1 MSLRLFFPY
10 KGKESVKEYI
20 HTHTHTHTHI
30 HLATP
35 ETKTALQIN
44 SMSTKIFKVW
54 PKFFKVMFVNLKPLI
69 TYMICVVSAAM
80 PEEGKEK
87 QMFIMLILRAEHKI

>member
-1 MSLRLFFPY
+1 
-10 KGKESVKEYI
+10 
-20 HTHTHTHTHI
+20 
-30 HLATP
+30 
-35 ETKTALQIN
+35 
-44 SMSTKIFKVW
+44 MSTKIFKVW